1 MKANKII
8 LTVIA
13 LSLSMGLVACNKE
26 QKNSMDNLTTNVDKT
41 VADNN
46 YVQKYSRFYG
56 DNISN
61 LNTYKKYETPQEAIK
76 YYESNEYPG
85 NKAYVSQ
92 LKSDYTDAKTKIQSF
107 IDYIKNESP
116 TDNKELTDIN
126 NKLITEGEKTISII
140 DERLKELDNI
150 PEDTFN
156 KSKED
161 FIKDVNKT
169 TTLEQETQSDF
180 NNLLK
185 QLNVFLGVDTN
196 ANNNTNSNK

>member
-13 LSLSMGLVACNKE
+13 LSLSMGLVACNKQ

-92 LKSDYTDAKTKIQSF
+92 LKNDYSDAKTKIQNF

-116 TDNKELTDIN
+116 TDNKELTDLN

-140 DERLKELDNI
+140 DEKLKELDNI

-156 KSKED
+156 KSKEG
-161 FIKDVNKT
+161 FIKYVNKT
-169 TTLEQETQSDF
+169 TTLENQTQSDF

-185 QLNVFLGVDTN
+185 QLNEYLGIDNNT
-196 ANNNTNSNK
+196 NNTNSNK

>member
-8 LTVIA
+8 LTIIA
-13 LSLSMGLVACNKE
+13 LSLSLGLVACNKE
-26 QKNSMDNLTTNVDKT
+26 QKNSMDNLTTNANKT

-76 YYESNEYPG
+76 YYEINDYPG
-85 NKAYVSQ
+85 NKEYVSI
-92 LKSDYTDAKTKIQSF
+92 LKSDYSDAKTKIQNF
-107 IDYIKNESP
+107 IDYIKDESP
-116 TDNKELTDIN
+116 TDNKELTDLN

-140 DERLKELDNI
+140 DERLKNLDNI
-150 PEDTFN
+150 SEETFN

-169 TTLEQETQSDF
+169 TTLQQNTVSNF

-185 QLNVFLGVDTN
+185 QLNEFLGIDTT
-196 ANNNTNSNK
+196 NNTNSNK

>member
-13 LSLSMGLVACNKE
+13 LSLSMGLVACNKQ

-92 LKSDYTDAKTKIQSF
+92 LKNDYSDAKTKIQNF

-116 TDNKELTDIN
+116 TDNKELTDLN

-140 DERLKELDNI
+140 DEKLKELDNI

-161 FIKDVNKT
+161 FIKYVNKT
-169 TTLEQETQSDF
+169 TTLENQTQSDF

-185 QLNVFLGVDTN
+185 QLNEYLGIDNNT
-196 ANNNTNSNK
+196 NNTNSNK

>member
-8 LTVIA
+8 LTIIA
-13 LSLSMGLVACNKE
+13 LSLSLGLVACNKE
-26 QKNSMDNLTTNVDKT
+26 QKNSMDNLTTNANKT

-76 YYESNEYPG
+76 YYEINDYPG
-85 NKAYVSQ
+85 NKEYVSI
-92 LKSDYTDAKTKIQSF
+92 LKSDYNDAKTKIQNF
-107 IDYIKNESP
+107 IDYIKDESP
-116 TDNKELTDIN
+116 TDNKELTDLN

-140 DERLKELDNI
+140 DERLENLDNI
-150 PEDTFN
+150 SEETFN

-169 TTLEQETQSDF
+169 TTLQQNTVSNF

-185 QLNVFLGVDTN
+185 QLNEFLGIDTT
-196 ANNNTNSNK
+196 NNTNSNK

>member
-92 LKSDYTDAKTKIQSF
+92 LKNDYSDAKTKIQNF

-116 TDNKELTDIN
+116 TDNKELTDLN

-140 DERLKELDNI
+140 DEKLKELDNI

-156 KSKED
+156 KSKEG
-161 FIKDVNKT
+161 FIKYVNKT
-169 TTLEQETQSDF
+169 TTLENQTQSDF

-185 QLNVFLGVDTN
+185 QLNEYLGIDNNT
-196 ANNNTNSNK
+196 NNTNSNK

>member
-13 LSLSMGLVACNKE
+13 LSLSMGLVACNKQ

-92 LKSDYTDAKTKIQSF
+92 LKNDYSDAKTKIQNF

-116 TDNKELTDIN
+116 TDNKELTDLN

-140 DERLKELDNI
+140 DEKLKELDNI

-161 FIKDVNKT
+161 FIKYVNKT
-169 TTLEQETQSDF
+169 TTLEKQTQSDF

-185 QLNVFLGVDTN
+185 QLNEYLGIDNNT
-196 ANNNTNSNK
+196 NNTNSNK

>member
-13 LSLSMGLVACNKE
+13 LSLSMGLVACNKQ

-92 LKSDYTDAKTKIQSF
+92 LKNDYSDAKTKIQNF

-116 TDNKELTDIN
+116 TDNKELTDLN

-140 DERLKELDNI
+140 DEKLKELDNI

-169 TTLEQETQSDF
+169 TTLENQTQSDF

-185 QLNVFLGVDTN
+185 QLNEYLGIDNNT
-196 ANNNTNSNK
+196 NNTNSNK

>member
-8 LTVIA
+8 LTIIA
-13 LSLSMGLVACNKE
+13 LSLSLGLVACNKE
-26 QKNSMDNLTTNVDKT
+26 QKNSMDNLTTNANKT

-76 YYESNEYPG
+76 YYEINDYPG
-85 NKAYVSQ
+85 NKEYVSI
-92 LKSDYTDAKTKIQSF
+92 LKSDYNDAKTKIQNF
-107 IDYIKNESP
+107 IDYIKDESP
-116 TDNKELTDIN
+116 TDNKELTDPN

-140 DERLKELDNI
+140 DERLENLDNI
-150 PEDTFN
+150 SEETFN

-169 TTLEQETQSDF
+169 TTLQQNTVSNF

-185 QLNVFLGVDTN
+185 QLNEFLGIDTT
-196 ANNNTNSNK
+196 NNTNSNK

>member
-8 LTVIA
+8 LTIIA
-13 LSLSMGLVACNKE
+13 LSLSLGLVACNKE
-26 QKNSMDNLTTNVDKT
+26 QKNSMDNLTTNADKT

-76 YYESNEYPG
+76 YYEINDYPG
-85 NKAYVSQ
+85 NKEYVSI
-92 LKSDYTDAKTKIQSF
+92 LKSDYSDAKTKIQNF
-107 IDYIKNESP
+107 IDYIKSESP
-116 TDNKELTDIN
+116 TDNKELTDLN

-140 DERLKELDNI
+140 DERLKKLDNI
-150 PEDTFN
+150 SEDTFN

-169 TTLEQETQSDF
+169 TTLQQNTVSNF
-180 NNLLK
+180 NDLLK
-185 QLNVFLGVDTN
+185 QLNEFLGVDTT
-196 ANNNTNSNK
+196 NNNKTNSNK

>member
-13 LSLSMGLVACNKE
+13 LSLSMGLVACNKQ

-92 LKSDYTDAKTKIQSF
+92 LKNDYSDAKTKIQNF

-116 TDNKELTDIN
+116 TDNKELTDLN

-140 DERLKELDNI
+140 DEKLKELDNI

-169 TTLEQETQSDF
+169 TTLENQTQSDF

-185 QLNVFLGVDTN
+185 QLNEYLGIDNNT
-196 ANNNTNSNK
+196 NNTNSIK

>member
-8 LTVIA
+8 LTIIA
-13 LSLSMGLVACNKE
+13 LSLSLGLVACNKE
-26 QKNSMDNLTTNVDKT
+26 QKNSMDNLTTNADKT

-76 YYESNEYPG
+76 YYEINDYPG
-85 NKAYVSQ
+85 NKEYVSI
-92 LKSDYTDAKTKIQSF
+92 LKSDYSDAKTKIQNF
-107 IDYIKNESP
+107 IDYIKDESP
-116 TDNKELTDIN
+116 TDNKELTDLN

-140 DERLKELDNI
+140 DERLKNLDNI
-150 PEDTFN
+150 SEETFN

-169 TTLEQETQSDF
+169 TTLQQNTVSNF

-185 QLNVFLGVDTN
+185 QLNEFLGIDTT
-196 ANNNTNSNK
+196 NNTNSNK

>member
-13 LSLSMGLVACNKE
+13 LSLSMGLVACNKQ

-92 LKSDYTDAKTKIQSF
+92 LKNDYSDAKTKIQNF

-116 TDNKELTDIN
+116 TDNKELTDLN

-140 DERLKELDNI
+140 DEKLKELDNI
-150 PEDTFN
+150 SEDTFN

-161 FIKDVNKT
+161 FIKYVNKT
-169 TTLEQETQSDF
+169 TTLENQTQSDF

-185 QLNVFLGVDTN
+185 QLNEYLGIDNNT
-196 ANNNTNSNK
+196 NNTNSNK

>member
-8 LTVIA
+8 LTIIA
-13 LSLSMGLVACNKE
+13 LSLSLGLVACNKE
-26 QKNSMDNLTTNVDKT
+26 QKNSMDNLTTNADKT

-76 YYESNEYPG
+76 YYEINDYPG
-85 NKAYVSQ
+85 NKEYVSI
-92 LKSDYTDAKTKIQSF
+92 LKSDYSDAKTKIQNF
-107 IDYIKNESP
+107 IDYIKDESP
-116 TDNKELTDIN
+116 TDNKELTDLN

-140 DERLKELDNI
+140 DERLKNLDNI
-150 PEDTFN
+150 SEETFN

-169 TTLEQETQSDF
+169 TTLQQNTVSNF

-185 QLNVFLGVDTN
+185 QLNEFLGIDTI
-196 ANNNTNSNK
+196 NNTNSNK